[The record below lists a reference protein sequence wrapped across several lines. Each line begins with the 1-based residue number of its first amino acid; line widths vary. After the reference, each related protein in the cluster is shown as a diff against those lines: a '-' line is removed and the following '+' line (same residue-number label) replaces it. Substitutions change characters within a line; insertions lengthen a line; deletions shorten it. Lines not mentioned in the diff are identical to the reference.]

1 MIPVAKL
8 KQNLDFN
15 KSFGE
20 LIEIMK
26 LAATLQFS
34 QFRAHN
40 EPFSDFRVL
49 LEKALCNCFSN
60 KSYMQNKFMVSSE
73 IAQDRPSLIV
83 LISSNE
89 GFLGELNSAL
99 VSKFYDNM
107 EKQDKIIVLGQQG
120 ENYLQ
125 ESKIAFESFSYSG
138 DKVEVEQ
145 IGALRD
151 NILERYIKG
160 DVYKVRVVY
169 AHFVNITFQQ
179 IELENLL
186 PLSDAFLTQTKNIK
200 WGEFLIE
207 PDVDSVIESF
217 VKLWLFYRLYEIF
230 WTSKLAELSAR
241 IMHLDGSIQ
250 ELTRINQRLR
260 LEYFKYIHALSDK
273 TIREISASRLIK
285 RMG

>member
-15 KSFGE
+15 KSFGG

-34 QFRAHN
+34 QFRSQN
-40 EPFSDFRVL
+40 EPFSDFRVF
-49 LEKALCNCFSN
+49 LEKALSNCFSN
-60 KSYMQNKFMVSSE
+60 RSYLQNKFIDSLE
-73 IAQDRPSLIV
+73 TAQDRPSLIV

-107 EKQDKIIVLGQQG
+107 KKQDKIIVVGQQG

-125 ESKIAFESFSYSG
+125 ESKIDFESFPYLG
-138 DKVEVEQ
+138 DKVEFEQ
-145 IGALRD
+145 INALRD
-151 NILERYIKG
+151 NIFGRYAKG
-160 DVYKVRVVY
+160 DIYKVHVVY
-169 AHFVNITFQQ
+169 AHFVNISFQQ
-179 IELENLL
+179 IESEILL
-186 PLSDAFLTQTKNIK
+186 PLSDVFFTQAKNIK

-217 VKLWLFYRLYEIF
+217 VKLWLFFRLYQIF

-250 ELTRINQRLR
+250 ELTRINQRLK
-260 LEYFKYIHALSDK
+260 LEYFKYVHALSDK
-273 TIREISASRLIK
+273 TIREISSSRLIK